1 MARACRLTA
10 KDFADDAVLAEHVYR
25 VLEGQRGRRA
35 RSSKIQQLQRRL
47 RKLVDDRV
55 WSTYLSIE
63 EAVNDRADRELQ
75 VVARWAFQQ
84 GRREAGT
91 RPRSAARGRRSRP

>member
-35 RSSKIQQLQRRL
+35 RSEKIRRLQRQL
-47 RKLVDDRV
+47 RMLVNDRV

-63 EAVNDRADRELQ
+63 EAVNARADREIQ
-75 VVARWAFQQ
+75 VVARWAF
-84 GRREAGT
+84 REGL
-91 RPRSAARGRRSRP
+91 SAARAVTRRRRGRRA